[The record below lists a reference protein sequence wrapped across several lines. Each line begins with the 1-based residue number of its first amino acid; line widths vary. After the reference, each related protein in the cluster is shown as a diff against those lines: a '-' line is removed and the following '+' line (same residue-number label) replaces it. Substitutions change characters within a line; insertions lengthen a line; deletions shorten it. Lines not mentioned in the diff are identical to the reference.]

1 MNLTL
6 GEAQDIFIDMV
17 PGLEIGQVACTPATD
32 AEPTYIESWQCTD
45 PNLFVIWYDG
55 PGLPVCIEIETDN
68 PLRDVIYRDIVDA
81 EDIESVVARLTQN

>member
-17 PGLEIGQVACTPATD
+17 PGLEIGQVARTPATD

-68 PLRDVIYRDIVDA
+68 LLRDVICRDIVDA